1 MMNMTNETDDVKI
14 VGRSGIPQPTEM
26 TLQEIKAKFGYAQH
40 RSWARDTLYYNPAN
54 SWLQGEYLA
63 FMHNPTG
70 IIFAYHSSRHG
81 SDSVSTYKLDG
92 TMSSDAVFTVST
104 GKPSF
109 GRMTQK
115 MDEVDSDR
123 MNWDVVRVTPKP
135 ILANCYT
142 SLYIF
147 DGSSRY
153 YMGDLSMIFN
163 KVDVLQ
169 KGCKDIKS
177 SYSIEGKHTKLEKT
191 NEIEELIV

>member
-1 MMNMTNETDDVKI
+1 MTNETDDVKI

>member
-1 MMNMTNETDDVKI
+1 MTNETDDVKI
-14 VGRSGIPQPTEM
+14 VGRSGIPHPSEM
-26 TLQEIKAKFGYAQH
+26 TVIEIKAKFGYAQH
-40 RSWARDTLYYNPAN
+40 RSWARDTLYYSPAN

-70 IIFAYHSSRHG
+70 IIFAYHSSRNG

-92 TMSSDAVFTVST
+92 TMSSDAVFTIST

-109 GRMTQK
+109 ERMTQK

-135 ILANCYT
+135 IFANCYS

-153 YMGDLSMIFN
+153 YMGDLSMIFD
-163 KVDVLQ
+163 KVDVIQ
-169 KGCKDIKS
+169 KGCKVIKA
-177 SYSIEGKHTKLEKT
+177 SYSIEGKQTKLEKT
-191 NEIEELIV
+191 NKVKEMII

>member
-1 MMNMTNETDDVKI
+1 MTNETDDVKI
-14 VGRSGIPQPTEM
+14 VGRSGIPHPSEM
-26 TLQEIKAKFGYAQH
+26 TAMETKAKFGYAQH
-40 RSWARDTLYYNPAN
+40 RSWAKDTLYYSPAN
-54 SWLQGEYLA
+54 SWFQGEYLA

-92 TMSSDAVFTVST
+92 TMSSDAVFEVSV

-109 GRMTQK
+109 ERMTQK

-123 MNWDVVRVTPKP
+123 MNWDVVRVAPKS
-135 ILANCYT
+135 IFANCYS

-153 YMGDLSMIFN
+153 YMGDLSMIFD
-163 KVDVLQ
+163 KVDVIQ
-169 KGCKDIKS
+169 KGCKDIKA
-177 SYSIEGKHTKLEKT
+177 SYSIEGKQTKLVKT
-191 NEIEELIV
+191 NNVKEMIV

>member
-1 MMNMTNETDDVKI
+1 M
-14 VGRSGIPQPTEM
+14 
-26 TLQEIKAKFGYAQH
+26 
-40 RSWARDTLYYNPAN
+40 
-54 SWLQGEYLA
+54 A

-70 IIFAYHSSRHG
+70 IIFAYHSSRNG

-92 TMSSDAVFTVST
+92 TMSSDAVFTIST

-109 GRMTQK
+109 ERMTRK

-135 ILANCYT
+135 IFANCYS

-153 YMGDLSMIFN
+153 YMGDLSMIFD
-163 KVDVLQ
+163 KVDVIQ
-169 KGCKDIKS
+169 KGCKVIKA
-177 SYSIEGKHTKLEKT
+177 SYSIEGKQTKLEKT
-191 NEIEELIV
+191 NKVKEMII

>member
-1 MMNMTNETDDVKI
+1 MTNETDDVKI

-26 TLQEIKAKFGYAQH
+26 TVQAIKSKFGYAQH
-40 RSWARDTLYYNPAN
+40 RSWARDTMYYSPAS
-54 SWLQGEYLA
+54 SWVQGEYLG

-70 IIFAYHSSRHG
+70 IIFAYQSSRHG
-81 SDSVSTYKLDG
+81 SDAVSIYKLDG
-92 TMSSDAVFTVST
+92 TVSSDAVFTLST
-104 GKPSF
+104 NKPSF
-109 GRMTQK
+109 ERMTQK

-123 MNWDVVRVTPKP
+123 MNWDVVRITPKP
-135 ILANCYT
+135 ILVDCYS

-177 SYSIEGKHTKLEKT
+177 EYSIEGKQIKLEKT
-191 NEIEELIV
+191 NDVEELIV

>member
-1 MMNMTNETDDVKI
+1 MTNETDDVKI

-147 DGSSRY
+147 DGSGRY

>member
-1 MMNMTNETDDVKI
+1 MTNETDDVKI
-14 VGRSGIPQPTEM
+14 VGRSGIPMPTEM
-26 TLQEIKAKFGYAQH
+26 TVIEVKAKFGYAQH
-40 RSWARDTLYYNPAN
+40 RSWARDTLYYSPAN
-54 SWLQGEYLA
+54 SWLQGEYLG

-92 TMSSDAVFTVST
+92 TMSSDAVFTVSS

-109 GRMTQK
+109 ERMTQK

-123 MNWDVVRVTPKP
+123 MNWDVVRITPKP
-135 ILANCYT
+135 EVANCYS

-163 KVDVLQ
+163 KVDVIQ

-177 SYSIEGKHTKLEKT
+177 EYSIEGKQTKLEKT
-191 NEIEELIV
+191 NKVKELIV